1 VIATIAKETAISL
14 FFSADIGRSLT
25 MAIQNIVR
33 FAQPMSGIDRNII
46 PDPRSSLIDRH
57 LPNTL
62 QVQRLLRREGRAH
75 IFSDRETLKRV
86 TEAILND
93 GEQTGINDEDDDYER
108 YGLYFSEAIGY
119 IIRTDGSQTPLYYGE
134 IKIVKTTGEYH
145 AIPRT
150 SPRRTS

>member
-1 VIATIAKETAISL
+1 
-14 FFSADIGRSLT
+14 
-25 MAIQNIVR
+25 
-33 FAQPMSGIDRNII
+33 MSGIDRNIA
-46 PDPRSSLIDRH
+46 PDPLPGLIDRH
-57 LPNTL
+57 LPNTR

-75 IFSDRETLKRV
+75 VFSDRETVERV
-86 TEAILND
+86 TQAIVL
-93 GEQTGINDEDDDYER
+93 GGKRTGIEDADDDYER
-108 YGLYFSEAIGY
+108 YGLYFPEAIGY

>member
-1 VIATIAKETAISL
+1 
-14 FFSADIGRSLT
+14 
-25 MAIQNIVR
+25 
-33 FAQPMSGIDRNII
+33 MSGIDRNII

-75 IFSDRETLKRV
+75 VFSDRETLKRV
-86 TEAILND
+86 TEAILKD
-93 GEQTGINDEDDDYER
+93 GEQTGINDDDDYER

-119 IIRTDGSQTPLYYGE
+119 IIRIDGSQTPLYYGE
-134 IKIVKTTGEYH
+134 IKIVKATGEYH
-145 AIPRT
+145 VIPRT

>member
-1 VIATIAKETAISL
+1 
-14 FFSADIGRSLT
+14 
-25 MAIQNIVR
+25 
-33 FAQPMSGIDRNII
+33 MSGIDRAIT

-57 LPNTL
+57 LPNTP

-75 IFSDRETLKRV
+75 VFSDYETLERV
-86 TEAILND
+86 TEAIIKD
-93 GEQTGINDEDDDYER
+93 GERTGINDPEDDYER
-108 YGLYFSEAIGY
+108 YGLYFSELIGY
-119 IIRTDGSQTPLYYGE
+119 IIRIDGSQTPLFYGE

>member
-1 VIATIAKETAISL
+1 
-14 FFSADIGRSLT
+14 
-25 MAIQNIVR
+25 
-33 FAQPMSGIDRNII
+33 MSGIDQDIT
-46 PDPRSSLIDRH
+46 PDPRPSLIDRH

-62 QVQRLLRREGRAH
+62 QVQRLLRREGKAH
-75 IFSDRETLKRV
+75 VFNDLETLQRV
-86 TEAILND
+86 TQAIIEG
-93 GEQTGINDEDDDYER
+93 GEQTGIDDDDYER

-119 IIRTDGSQTPLYYGE
+119 IIRTDGSQTLLYYGE